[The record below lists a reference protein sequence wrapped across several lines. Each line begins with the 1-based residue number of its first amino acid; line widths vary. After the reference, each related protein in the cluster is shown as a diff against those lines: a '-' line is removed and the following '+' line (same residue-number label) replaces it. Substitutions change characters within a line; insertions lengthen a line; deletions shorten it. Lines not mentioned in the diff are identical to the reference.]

1 MRSSMGKLSNDIS
14 LMKKKRRPKDGVQTF
29 VIYACA
35 ILTVAIL
42 FYLLIYIMIHGL
54 PQVNW
59 SFLSTAPSAL
69 NKTVGIL
76 PSILNTLYMIG
87 ITLLIATPIGVG
99 AAIYL
104 NEYAKRGKI
113 VRLIEFT
120 TETLA
125 GIPSVLYGLFGA
137 VLFGV
142 TLQLG
147 YSILAGALT
156 LVLMILP
163 IIVRTTQEALK
174 TVPNEYREGALG
186 IGTTKWHMIR
196 TIILPGAIPGIITAV
211 ILAIGRIVGESA
223 ALLFT
228 SGIGTNMP
236 NHFFGHMMES
246 GATLTVQLYTYAAKG
261 QNDAAFGIAAVLV
274 VIVLAINLLT
284 NYLSKRFSS
293 RNK

>member
-1 MRSSMGKLSNDIS
+1 MKNSADKLSNSVS
-14 LMKKKRRPKDGVQTF
+14 LMKKKRRPKDAAQTF
-29 VIYACA
+29 AIYACA
-35 ILTVAIL
+35 ILTVVIL
-42 FYLLIYIMIHGL
+42 FYLLIYIMVRGI
-54 PQVNW
+54 PNINW
-59 SFLSTAPSAL
+59 EFLSTAPSAL

-76 PSILNTLYMIG
+76 PSIINTLYMIG

-99 AAIYL
+99 AAIFL
-104 NEYAKRGKI
+104 NEYAKRGRVVKI
-113 VRLIEFT
+113 IEFT

-137 VLFGV
+137 VFFGV

-147 YSILAGALT
+147 YSILAGAFT
-156 LVLMILP
+156 LVIMILP
-163 IIVRTTQEALK
+163 VIVRTTQEALK

-196 TIILPGAIPGIITAV
+196 TIILPGALPGIITAI

-228 SGIGTNMP
+228 SGIGSNMP
-236 NHFFGHMMES
+236 TNFFGHTLES

-261 QNDAAFGIAAVLV
+261 QNEPAFGIAAVLV
-274 VIVLAINLLT
+274 IIVLIINLLT
-284 NYLSKRFSS
+284 NHLSKRLSN
-293 RNK
+293 RER

>member
-1 MRSSMGKLSNDIS
+1 MKSSIDKLSNDIS
-14 LMKKKRRPKDGVQTF
+14 LMKKKHRPKDSAQKF
-29 VIYACA
+29 AIYACA
-35 ILTVAIL
+35 ILTVVIL
-42 FYLLIYIMIHGL
+42 FYLLIYIMVRGL
-54 PQVNW
+54 PNVTW
-59 SFLSTAPSAL
+59 EFLSTEPSAL

-76 PSILNTLYMIG
+76 PSIINTHYMIG

-99 AAIYL
+99 AAIFL

-113 VRLIEFT
+113 VKVIEFT

-137 VLFGV
+137 LFFGV

-196 TIILPGAIPGIITAV
+196 TIILPGALPGIITAV

-236 NHFFGHMMES
+236 TNFFGHAMES

-261 QNDAAFGIAAVLV
+261 QNEPAFGIAAVLV
-274 VIVLAINLLT
+274 IIVLIINLLT
-284 NYLSKRFSS
+284 NYLSKRFS
-293 RNK
+293 NKNK

>member
-1 MRSSMGKLSNDIS
+1 MQ
-14 LMKKKRRPKDGVQTF
+14 KKRRPKDATLCGL
-29 VIYACA
+29 IYACA
-35 ILTVAIL
+35 VFTVVIL
-42 FYLLIYIMIHGL
+42 FCMIGYILIRGL

-59 SFLSTAPSAL
+59 EFLSTAPSAL

-87 ITLLIATPIGVG
+87 ITLLIVTPIGVG

-104 NEYAKRGKI
+104 NEYAKRGKV
-113 VRLIEFT
+113 VRAIEFT

-137 VLFGV
+137 AFFGV
-142 TLQLG
+142 TLKLG

-156 LVLMILP
+156 LVIMILP

-174 TVPNEYREGALG
+174 TVPEQYREGALG
-186 IGTTKWHMIR
+186 VGTTKWYMIR
-196 TIILPGAIPGIITAV
+196 TIILPGAIPGIITAI
-211 ILAIGRIVGESA
+211 ILSIGRIVGESA
-223 ALLFT
+223 ALIFT
-228 SGIGTNMP
+228 SGIGTSMP
-236 NHFFGHMMES
+236 SSFFGHTMQS

-274 VIVLAINLLT
+274 VIVLIINIST
-284 NYLSKRFSS
+284 NYLSKRRESS
-293 RNK
+293 KLK

>member
-1 MRSSMGKLSNDIS
+1 MKSSAEKLSNNVS
-14 LMKKKRRPKDGVQTF
+14 LMKKKRRPKDAAQQF
-29 VIYACA
+29 AIYACA
-35 ILTVAIL
+35 ILTVVIL
-42 FYLLIYIMIHGL
+42 FYLLIYIMVRGL
-54 PQVNW
+54 PNVNW
-59 SFLSTAPSAL
+59 EFLSTAPSAL

-99 AAIYL
+99 AAIFL

-113 VRLIEFT
+113 VKIIEFT

-125 GIPSVLYGLFGA
+125 GIPSVLYGLFG
-137 VLFGV
+137 V
-142 TLQLG
+142 TLALG
-147 YSILAGALT
+147 YSILAGAFT

-196 TIILPGAIPGIITAV
+196 TIILPGALPGIITAI

-236 NHFFGHMMES
+236 TNFFGHMTES

-261 QNDAAFGIAAVLV
+261 QNEPAFGIAAVLV
-274 VIVLAINLLT
+274 VIVLVINLLT
-284 NYLSKRFSS
+284 NYLSKRFS
-293 RNK
+293 NKSK

>member
-1 MRSSMGKLSNDIS
+1 MKSRMNKLSNDVS
-14 LMKKKRRPKDGVQTF
+14 LMKKKHRPKDAAQKF
-29 VIYACA
+29 AIYACA
-35 ILTVAIL
+35 ILTVFIL
-42 FYLLIYIMIHGL
+42 FYLLIYIMVRGL
-54 PQVNW
+54 PNVSW
-59 SFLSTAPSAL
+59 EFLSTAPSAL

-76 PSILNTLYMIG
+76 PSIINTLYMIG

-99 AAIYL
+99 AAIFL
-104 NEYAKRGKI
+104 NEYAKRGRI
-113 VRLIEFT
+113 VKVVEFT

-137 VLFGV
+137 VFFGV

-147 YSILAGALT
+147 YSILAGAFT

-196 TIILPGAIPGIITAV
+196 TIILPGALPGIVTAV

-228 SGIGTNMP
+228 SGIGSNMP
-236 NHFFGHMMES
+236 TNFFSHAMES

-261 QNDAAFGIAAVLV
+261 QNEPAFGIAAVLV
-274 VIVLAINLLT
+274 VIVLVINLLT
-284 NYLSKRFSS
+284 NYLSKRL
-293 RNK
+293 RTKER

>member
-1 MRSSMGKLSNDIS
+1 MKSSADKLSNSVS
-14 LMKKKRRPKDGVQTF
+14 LMKKKRRPKDAAQTF
-29 VIYACA
+29 AIYACA
-35 ILTVAIL
+35 ILTVVIL
-42 FYLLIYIMIHGL
+42 FYLLVYIMVRGI
-54 PQVNW
+54 PNISW
-59 SFLSTAPSAL
+59 EFLSTAPSAL

-76 PSILNTLYMIG
+76 PSIINTLYMIG

-99 AAIYL
+99 AAIFL
-104 NEYAKRGKI
+104 NEYAKRGKVVKI
-113 VRLIEFT
+113 IEFT

-137 VLFGV
+137 VFFGV

-147 YSILAGALT
+147 YSILAGAFT
-156 LVLMILP
+156 LVIMILP
-163 IIVRTTQEALK
+163 VIVRTTQEALK

-196 TIILPGAIPGIITAV
+196 TIILPGALPGIITAI

-228 SGIGTNMP
+228 SGIGSNMP
-236 NHFFGHMMES
+236 TNFFGHTLES

-261 QNDAAFGIAAVLV
+261 QNEPAFGIAAVLV
-274 VIVLAINLLT
+274 IIVLIINLLT
-284 NYLSKRFSS
+284 NHLSKRFSS
-293 RNK
+293 RER

>member
-1 MRSSMGKLSNDIS
+1 MGNSLDKLSNDIS
-14 LMKKKRRPKDGVQTF
+14 LMKKKSRPKDGAQIF
-29 VIYACA
+29 AIYACA

-42 FYLLIYIMIHGL
+42 FYLLIYIMIRGL

-113 VRLIEFT
+113 VRVIEFT

-137 VLFGV
+137 VFFGV

-163 IIVRTTQEALK
+163 VIVRTTQEAIK
-174 TVPNEYREGALG
+174 TVPDEYREGALG

-196 TIILPGAIPGIITAV
+196 TIILPGAVPGIITAI

-236 NHFFGHMMES
+236 NHFFGHVMES

-274 VIVLAINLLT
+274 VIVLTINLLT